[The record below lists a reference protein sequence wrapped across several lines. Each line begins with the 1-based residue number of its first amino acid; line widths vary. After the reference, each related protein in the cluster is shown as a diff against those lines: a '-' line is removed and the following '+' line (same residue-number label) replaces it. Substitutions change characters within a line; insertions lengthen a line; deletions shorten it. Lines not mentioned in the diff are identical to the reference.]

1 MKCYSTVHLTTRLL
15 RHEPGRREAAA
26 YHFGLP
32 ADKPLMSQLIVK
44 RLSRHKHFRDMISRR
59 DCSVWNSR
67 SIRPLAWG
75 MLVVLDLPNHGWRE
89 ASIWIISPQYW
100 HLGRRGCGS
109 SAKSSFSAGCA
120 RTVSSHK
127 VMPSFLMMSASLSQD
142 SILYLSCWELFI
154 WDILRHYHMRNI
166 RPRAVDVKKDLLN
179 VMNKQRV
186 LSKKLV
192 SRGVECYNW
201 RNVLYL

>member
-32 ADKPLMSQLIVK
+32 AYKPLMSQLIVK

-89 ASIWIISPQYW
+89 ASIWILLRAF
-100 HLGRRGCGS
+100 HLRYIKTLS
-109 SAKSSFSAGCA
+109 YAK
-120 RTVSSHK
+120 HK
-127 VMPSFLMMSASLSQD
+127 V
-142 SILYLSCWELFI
+142 SCC
-154 WDILRHYHMRNI
+154 RC
-166 RPRAVDVKKDLLN
+166 KKGLLN

>member
-44 RLSRHKHFRDMISRR
+44 RLSRHKHFRDMIGRR

-109 SAKSSFSAGCA
+109 SAKSSFSAGWNVRFLHIKWCRHLRYIKTLSYA
-120 RTVSSHK
+120 KHK
-127 VMPSFLMMSASLSQD
+127 VSCCRCKKRSFK
-142 SILYLSCWELFI
+142 CNE
-154 WDILRHYHMRNI
+154 
-166 RPRAVDVKKDLLN
+166 
-179 VMNKQRV
+179 
-186 LSKKLV
+186 
-192 SRGVECYNW
+192 
-201 RNVLYL
+201 